1 MMNVVKTEKM
11 KRTYPQSM
19 SSAGKNKHASR
30 QTGFIN
36 MSEARQIAELVFSGI
51 ALSG

>member
-1 MMNVVKTEKM
+1 MINVVKTEKR
-11 KRTYPQSM
+11 KRIYQQAA
-19 SSAGKNKHASR
+19 SSVGKNKDASR

-36 MSEARQIAELVFSGI
+36 MNEARQIAELVFSGI